1 MTPERWEQVRQL
13 FETAA
18 ELDPAKR
25 TAFLEAECG
34 PDADLRAEV
43 DRLLAADETSGGF
56 FGGATNV
63 RMFLGA
69 QPDQP
74 VFSEHDIVA
83 DRFLIVR
90 YIGRGGM
97 GEVYEATDLELREQV
112 ALKTLLPRYSADQR
126 HVSRFRREVLV
137 ARKVKHPNVC
147 KIHDVGRHRDG
158 SADITFLTMELLD
171 GETLSEY
178 LKREGKLK
186 PEEALSVIGQMA
198 AGLQA
203 LHENDV
209 VHRDFKP
216 GNIILVPSDDGSPR
230 PVITD
235 FGLAILG
242 AGKQHEYTAVTEPG
256 HILGTP
262 DYMAPEHMASQNVGP
277 WSDIYSFGLV
287 VCKALTGRHPLR
299 REPDEEELQ
308 GASAQVLSL
317 LPGSAEQ
324 VIRRCLSTIPSE
336 RPTKPLEIVRAM
348 SAPGETAPSDITAD
362 SAAEGERKGEGAR
375 FLTRGRL
382 LAAVSAVLLAL
393 VLMSLR
399 LDQQGTTLGGMVGSM
414 LSSLQDDLCAR
425 FPGEALFCVLPPD
438 RDIAFRP
445 LAVSADETSDQ
456 VYGRG
461 LSRFIGD
468 SLYRLRANKGEFC
481 FHVRDEKQHEGVPLV
496 LSGEMQVSAGTVRI
510 DTTLVRVA
518 DGRVLRRQEFG
529 RRTDDLYGLHEGL
542 IRNFAELIGYELEPE
557 QLTSWLA
564 EGPRDATAFA
574 DYLAGLELLKDRE
587 YERAAERFRSAL
599 GGSQGGLAFSA
610 AARGLGDA
618 NRHIFAQTNDARWAR
633 EAEQAY
639 RQAAGVPSVDLYR
652 SWGALKQAEGEHEDA
667 VQQFEQALEFD
678 PFDYW
683 SRVYLVHSYEALGN
697 RARADEV
704 LRDGV
709 ERQPGCWLM
718 RNFMAK
724 VRMENGQLRDSE
736 QSLLKVIQ
744 LAPRNPSG
752 YNNLAFLYLSEGR
765 YDEVIEWAAKAIEI
779 NDSPPFYLTLGLGY
793 QFRGCIDDAVL
804 NFRHAVQRTPKDF
817 VSWYRLA
824 ETLLVAKGDS
834 EETLKAFQQTGNL
847 AAAALTEQPDQ
858 REALCAV
865 SRSFALLGRR
875 EEALDRLAYLKR
887 VAPSADA
894 TYLCAA
900 TVHDALGNRAE
911 VLGSLRGGLER
922 GATLHNVAQLPLSTQ
937 VRDGRYQLLLD
948 EFGLEQT
955 GARLE
960 GNVETTAACP
970 ESTVAGLPLN

>member
-277 WSDIYSFGLV
+277 WSDI
-287 VCKALTGRHPLR
+287 
-299 REPDEEELQ
+299 
-308 GASAQVLSL
+308 
-317 LPGSAEQ
+317 
-324 VIRRCLSTIPSE
+324 
-336 RPTKPLEIVRAM
+336 
-348 SAPGETAPSDITAD
+348 
-362 SAAEGERKGEGAR
+362 
-375 FLTRGRL
+375 
-382 LAAVSAVLLAL
+382 
-393 VLMSLR
+393 
-399 LDQQGTTLGGMVGSM
+399 
-414 LSSLQDDLCAR
+414 
-425 FPGEALFCVLPPD
+425 
-438 RDIAFRP
+438 
-445 LAVSADETSDQ
+445 
-456 VYGRG
+456 
-461 LSRFIGD
+461 
-468 SLYRLRANKGEFC
+468 
-481 FHVRDEKQHEGVPLV
+481 
-496 LSGEMQVSAGTVRI
+496 
-510 DTTLVRVA
+510 
-518 DGRVLRRQEFG
+518 
-529 RRTDDLYGLHEGL
+529 
-542 IRNFAELIGYELEPE
+542 
-557 QLTSWLA
+557 
-564 EGPRDATAFA
+564 
-574 DYLAGLELLKDRE
+574 
-587 YERAAERFRSAL
+587 
-599 GGSQGGLAFSA
+599 
-610 AARGLGDA
+610 
-618 NRHIFAQTNDARWAR
+618 
-633 EAEQAY
+633 
-639 RQAAGVPSVDLYR
+639 
-652 SWGALKQAEGEHEDA
+652 
-667 VQQFEQALEFD
+667 
-678 PFDYW
+678 
-683 SRVYLVHSYEALGN
+683 
-697 RARADEV
+697 
-704 LRDGV
+704 
-709 ERQPGCWLM
+709 
-718 RNFMAK
+718 
-724 VRMENGQLRDSE
+724 
-736 QSLLKVIQ
+736 
-744 LAPRNPSG
+744 
-752 YNNLAFLYLSEGR
+752 
-765 YDEVIEWAAKAIEI
+765 
-779 NDSPPFYLTLGLGY
+779 
-793 QFRGCIDDAVL
+793 
-804 NFRHAVQRTPKDF
+804 
-817 VSWYRLA
+817 
-824 ETLLVAKGDS
+824 
-834 EETLKAFQQTGNL
+834 
-847 AAAALTEQPDQ
+847 
-858 REALCAV
+858 
-865 SRSFALLGRR
+865 
-875 EEALDRLAYLKR
+875 
-887 VAPSADA
+887 
-894 TYLCAA
+894 
-900 TVHDALGNRAE
+900 
-911 VLGSLRGGLER
+911 
-922 GATLHNVAQLPLSTQ
+922 
-937 VRDGRYQLLLD
+937 
-948 EFGLEQT
+948 
-955 GARLE
+955 
-960 GNVETTAACP
+960 
-970 ESTVAGLPLN
+970 